1 VNLALEHTPLPAT
14 VCGYLCPQLCMDHC
28 TRTVERL
35 TPLDMAAMGRAT
47 LTAKAPTPAPPSGK
61 RIAIIGGGPAGL
73 SVAWQLWLLG
83 HEPIVYEQDDH
94 LGGKVTA
101 VIPESRIPDEVVSHE
116 LNRFREQV
124 RTIKLKQPITR
135 RLLQRWKGE
144 YDFIIIASGAG
155 RPKKLPIPGSNH
167 ALTALDFLRRSR
179 TNDLQV
185 GERVV
190 IIGAGNVG
198 CDVASEALRL
208 GASAVTLVDIQEP
221 ASFGAERKHLEEQ
234 GVRFLWPRITKAITD
249 EGVELEGGEIL
260 PADLVVMAVGDVPD
274 LSFVP
279 ETLSRNRGFLAVDD
293 HFQTSDPQIFAVGD
307 VVQLGLLTDAI
318 GAGKIAAR
326 YIDDTLRGR
335 IAEGEPSPPID
346 RGRIKLA
353 YYDPRQDPQG
363 DVGSCAA
370 ACASCGACRDCG
382 VCETICPQGAI
393 MRRET
398 GGGGYEYVVNDDRCI
413 GCGFCADACP
423 CGIWVMDDNTPIQ

>member
-1 VNLALEHTPLPAT
+1 
-14 VCGYLCPQLCMDHC
+14 
-28 TRTVERL
+28 
-35 TPLDMAAMGRAT
+35 
-47 LTAKAPTPAPPSGK
+47 
-61 RIAIIGGGPAGL
+61 
-73 SVAWQLWLLG
+73 
-83 HEPIVYEQDDH
+83 
-94 LGGKVTA
+94 

-144 YDFIIIASGAG
+144 YDFIIIASG
-155 RPKKLPIPGSNH
+155 RSPKKLPIPGSNH